1 MRFSLCMFPKN
12 SLTRFLFSISISTS
26 LFWFNSK
33 SKRPSRVLSVR
44 GGSGERVAVLAWT
57 LVIIAHQTPR
67 PSHPQ
72 ELSRTISSL
81 IMRSA
86 WGDRVHTRHA
96 PSDGRTDELHPSLV
110 LLFLVSTASP
120 PPHDPSIK
128 RCYTGHA
135 CIAQIRS
142 TTMPSDPPSRPF
154 PDRGRTQT
162 SHSFA
167 PPWHTRSSIIAPP
180 RSQALPEKTMCR
192 RGRESREPHCGTQKA
207 RERAKAKPTLEREV
221 GEVSGEVGEVS
232 LPREKRGET
241 KRG

>member
-26 LFWFNSK
+26 LFWFDSK

-86 WGDRVHTRHA
+86 WGDRVHTRA
-96 PSDGRTDELHPSLV
+96 RAIGWTDGRTTSKSCAPLPCLH
-110 LLFLVSTASP
+110 
-120 PPHDPSIK
+120 
-128 RCYTGHA
+128 R
-135 CIAQIRS
+135 
-142 TTMPSDPPSRPF
+142 
-154 PDRGRTQT
+154 
-162 SHSFA
+162 
-167 PPWHTRSSIIAPP
+167 IAPP
-180 RSQALPEKTMCR
+180 TRPFHQKMLHWARVYRADQIDDDAFRPTVPPFPRSWADTDLPLLR
-192 RGRESREPHCGTQKA
+192 PPLAHAIIHHCSSPLAGIA
-207 RERAKAKPTLEREV
+207 REDDVPARP
-221 GEVSGEVGEVS
+221 
-232 LPREKRGET
+232 
-241 KRG
+241 

>member
-110 LLFLVSTASP
+110 LLFLVSTAAP
-120 PPHDPSIK
+120 RP
-128 RCYTGHA
+128 T
-135 CIAQIRS
+135 
-142 TTMPSDPPSRPF
+142 RPF
-154 PDRGRTQT
+154 HQKMLHWARVYRADQIDDDAFRPTV
-162 SHSFA
+162 
-167 PPWHTRSSIIAPP
+167 PPFP
-180 RSQALPEKTMCR
+180 RSWADTDLPLLR
-192 RGRESREPHCGTQKA
+192 PPLAHAIIHHCSSPLAGIA
-207 RERAKAKPTLEREV
+207 REDDVPARP
-221 GEVSGEVGEVS
+221 
-232 LPREKRGET
+232 
-241 KRG
+241 